1 MDILLDTH
9 TLIWFLN
16 GDNKLSNKVK
26 DSIED
31 QNNFKVVSIASI
43 WEIAIKIS
51 LDKFRFPKGFN
62 SFLQLVDES
71 GFDILPITFE
81 HTIVLAT
88 LEFIHRD
95 PFDRM
100 LVAQCKADDFVIATK
115 DDNIKNHLVNSA
127 CFQQRV

>member
-16 GDNKLSNKVK
+16 GDNMLSNKVK
-26 DSIED
+26 VSIED
-31 QNNFKVVSIASI
+31 PNNFKVVSIASI
-43 WEIAIKIS
+43 WEIAIKLS

-81 HTIVLAT
+81 HTIVLST

-100 LVAQCKADDFVIATK
+100 LVAQCMADSFTIATK
-115 DDNIKNHLVNSA
+115 DDNIKKYSIKTIW
-127 CFQQRV
+127 